1 MNTFEPIREFV
12 VPAHICEASDRQLRD
27 AGSAGNERFILW
39 SGVVR
44 EERFLVGTM
53 HSPKQTAYRLPDGLC
68 VRVEADELH
77 RLNVWLYENGERLG
91 VQVHSHPTEAF
102 HSDTDDT
109 YPMVT
114 TLGGLSLVVPD
125 FARYGV
131 RGRSTALYR
140 LSNTGWKALS
150 PTDARRILQMEG

>member
-1 MNTFEPIREFV
+1 MNTFEPIRNFV
-12 VPAHICEASDRQLRD
+12 VPADICEASDQELRD
-27 AGSAGNERFILW
+27 AGSHGDERFILW

-44 EERFLVGTM
+44 DERFLVRTM
-53 HSPKQTAYRLPDGLC
+53 HSPKQTAYRLPSGLC

-77 RLNVWLYENGERLG
+77 RLNVWLYESAERLG

-102 HSDTDDT
+102 HSDTDDA

-125 FARYGV
+125 FARCGV
-131 RGRSTALYR
+131 RGRGTALYR
-140 LSNTGWKALS
+140 LSNTGWKPLS
-150 PTDARRILQMEG
+150 PVHARRILQMED

>member
-1 MNTFEPIREFV
+1 MSTFESIREFV
-12 VPAHICEASDRQLRD
+12 VPAELCDATDGHLREAGLD
-27 AGSAGNERFILW
+27 GNERFVLW

-44 EERFLVGTM
+44 DDRLLVRTS
-53 HSPKQTAYRLPDGLC
+53 HCPRQIAYSLAGGLC

-77 RLNVWLYENGERLG
+77 RLNVWLYENAERLAI
-91 VQVHSHPTEAF
+91 QVHSHPTEAF

-131 RGRSTALYR
+131 RGPRTALYR
-140 LSNTGWKALS
+140 LSSEGWQRFS
-150 PTDARRILQMEG
+150 RIDARRVLRLED